1 MDPRGRK
8 ELYLCLSMALE
19 LPTGLKTAMMN
30 SKHFPAGWTDNFL
43 NNIIGLLAYKNT
55 VIDGVSAQLEHYAG
69 EAVRFGGIDS
79 SEQVLL

>member
-1 MDPRGRK
+1 MEPRGRK

-19 LPTGLKTAMMN
+19 LPAGLKTAMMN
-30 SKHFPAGWTDNFL
+30 SKHFPAGWTENFL
-43 NNIIGLLAYKNT
+43 NNIIALLAYKNT

-69 EAVRFGGIDS
+69 EVIRFGSVGS